1 MKKPIKYLL
10 SIGFLSII
18 PILLLFSNYYIR
30 LENISYNFKRKI
42 PYHITDITKFD
53 LKYNSFYIAGHLGS
67 NLYLSN
73 YVTTGYILKINTQ
86 FRDTSSLLVD
96 INRSDLKTEGLYKT
110 YIDSPNF
117 YLFNGQSR
125 TILKGEVGK
134 WNALPDP
141 VYTPYFYESAPI
153 SNNSIAFAYV
163 SATTKQNSLRKESI
177 TGSRIENDKI
187 LEKQVDGLFC
197 TSGILDFNKELKQL
211 TYTYRFRNQILVI
224 DTNLRLIKKLKTI
237 DPIDSAKF
245 IAEEIRSNNASVLTS
260 PPPLVNA
267 NCASWKNYLFVQSR
281 IMGKNEDEVLF
292 KNSTVID
299 IYDLKKFKYVYSIYL
314 PNENEKVIS
323 QFKIIDGYIFTI
335 TGHYIYR
342 YKIQLP
348 ET

>member
-1 MKKPIKYLL
+1 
-10 SIGFLSII
+10 
-18 PILLLFSNYYIR
+18 
-30 LENISYNFKRKI
+30 
-42 PYHITDITKFD
+42 
-53 LKYNSFYIAGHLGS
+53 
-67 NLYLSN
+67 
-73 YVTTGYILKINTQ
+73 
-86 FRDTSSLLVD
+86 LVH
-96 INRSDLKTEGLYKT
+96 INRSYLKTEGLYKT

-125 TILKGEVGK
+125 TILKGEVGR

-299 IYDLKKFKYVYSIYL
+299 IYDLKKFKYVYSLYL